1 MKKIFF
7 LPIIFLFIGCATS
20 ISTKLAVEK
29 QEKLKENDKIFV
41 LSKEATLPL
50 NSVFVGDI
58 KIGDSGFTTDCTYN
72 KVISDAKINARKSGA
87 NIIQL
92 TEVKEPTAFGSSCY
106 RIKAKLYRNFDNESM
121 SKLIEKSNLKNK
133 SRLSDDSDFALLH
146 FYRPTSALGA
156 FLGFKIKD
164 KNDSIVGRLRNGEKF
179 ILKTKKFGKQSFYGE
194 LETKEE
200 LEINIEKGKEYFIR
214 CSVKRGVMI
223 GRPEIYLIEN
233 SIGINEFENVK

>member
-7 LPIIFLFIGCATS
+7 LPIMFLYIGCGTS
-20 ISTKLAVEK
+20 ISTKLTAGK
-29 QEKLKENDKIFV
+29 QQELKESDKIFV
-41 LSKEATLPL
+41 LRKEAILPL

-58 KIGDSGFTTDCTYN
+58 KIGDSGFTTNCTYN

-121 SKLIEKSNLKNK
+121 SKLMENSNLKNK
-133 SRLSDDSDFALLH
+133 SRLPEDSDFALLH
-146 FYRPTSALGA
+146 FYRPKSALGA

-164 KNDSIVGRLRNGEKF
+164 ENDSIVGRLRNGEKF
-179 ILKTKKFGKQSFYGE
+179 ILKVNKFEKQSFYGE

-200 LEINIEKGKEYFIR
+200 LKIDVEKGKEYFIR

-223 GRPEIYLIEN
+223 GRPEMYLIDN
-233 SIGINEFENVK
+233 VIGVNEFGNVE